1 MSFNDHIR
9 CDMLKLPH
17 ICYNQRN
24 ISDLENNMK
33 TFGVSGRTLAAAML
47 GASLLGAVAL
57 GPKVFNHSA
66 DAQPIAIKAPQG
78 APLSFADLIER
89 VSPAVISVNV
99 VSEQKVGNLGDM
111 EQFFEQFRGMPG
123 LDEFLEEKRR
133 EQEEEGPQTRE
144 ARSLGSG
151 FFISGDGLVVTNN
164 HVIDGATRIEVVME
178 DGRELEAELV
188 GTDSQTD
195 LAVLRVKEKGSYP
208 FVRFGD
214 STTLRKGDWVV
225 ALGNP
230 FGLGGTATAGIL
242 SADGRGLGRDSP
254 YTDFLQIDAS
264 INKGNSGG
272 PTFDLYGN
280 VIGVNTAIFSPT
292 GGSVGIGF
300 AIPAELANEITGAL
314 IKDGKVSRGWLGVQI
329 QDFTEDMAD
338 AQGLTENEGA
348 VIGNVTAGSPAEK
361 GGLRRGDII
370 LSVNGRKVTD
380 ATSTTR
386 VVGKLIA
393 NSRNAFELIRAG
405 KKQIVNVTVGERP
418 EDPYASATQIEPED
432 AEEAKPEGEVSEL
445 KDMGGSVR
453 PLDEDTRTTLG
464 LKTDEPGL
472 IITEVDRKG
481 VFADANLA
489 PGLVLLEVNNQPVAT
504 ATAFDAAVAAARKA
518 GRTKVLIAIRA
529 GQVTSYLTLD
539 LMAGE

>member
-1 MSFNDHIR
+1 
-9 CDMLKLPH
+9 
-17 ICYNQRN
+17 
-24 ISDLENNMK
+24 MK
-33 TFGVSGRTLAAAML
+33 TFGVSGQTLAAAML

-57 GPKVFNHSA
+57 GPKVFNHAA
-66 DAQPIAIKAPQG
+66 DAQPIAIEAPRG

-99 VSEQKVGNLGDM
+99 VSEQAVGDLGDM

-133 EQEEEGPQTRE
+133 EQEEDGPRTRE

-164 HVIDGATRIEVVME
+164 HVIDGATEIEVVME
-178 DGRELEAELV
+178 DGRELEADLV
-188 GTDSQTD
+188 GTDPQTD
-195 LAVLRVKEKGSYP
+195 LAVLRVREKGSYP

-214 STTLRKGDWVV
+214 STKLRKGDWVV

-272 PTFDLYGN
+272 PTFDLHGN

-300 AIPAELANEITGAL
+300 AIPAELANEVTKAL

-329 QDFTEDMAD
+329 QDFTEDMAE
-338 AQGLTENEGA
+338 AQGLSESEGA
-348 VIGNVTAGSPAEK
+348 MIGNVTANSPAEK

-370 LSVNGRKVTD
+370 LSVNGQKVTD

-393 NSRNAFELIRAG
+393 NSSNAFELIRAG
-405 KKQIVNVTVGERP
+405 KKQVINVTVGERP
-418 EDPYASATQIEPED
+418 DDPYARVTEGD
-432 AEEAKPEGEVSEL
+432 APQAGEKKPEGAASEL

-453 PLDEDTRTTLG
+453 ALDEETRTALR
-464 LKTDEPGL
+464 LKADEPGL
-472 IITEVDRKG
+472 IITDVDKEG
-481 VFADANLA
+481 VFADARLT
-489 PGLVLLEVNNQPVAT
+489 PGLVILEVNNQAVGSPAQ
-504 ATAFDAAVAAARKA
+504 FDAAVSAARKA
-518 GRTKVLIAIRA
+518 GRSKVLIAIRA

>member
-1 MSFNDHIR
+1 MR
-9 CDMLKLPH
+9 
-17 ICYNQRN
+17 
-24 ISDLENNMK
+24 
-33 TFGVSGRTLAAAML
+33 TFGVSGQTLAAAML

-57 GPKVFNHSA
+57 GPKVFNHAA
-66 DAQPIAIKAPQG
+66 DAQPIAIEAPRG

-99 VSEQKVGNLGDM
+99 VSEQAVGDLGDM
-111 EQFFEQFRGMPG
+111 EQFYEQFRGVPG
-123 LDEFLEEKRR
+123 LDEFMEEKRR
-133 EQEEEGPQTRE
+133 EQEEEGPRTRE

-164 HVIDGATRIEVVME
+164 HVIDGATQIEVVME
-178 DGRELEAELV
+178 DGRELEADLV
-188 GTDSQTD
+188 GTDPQTD
-195 LAVLRVKEKGSYP
+195 LAVLRVREKGSYP

-214 STTLRKGDWVV
+214 SMALRKGDWVV

-272 PTFDLYGN
+272 PTFDLHGN

-300 AIPAELANEITGAL
+300 AIPAKLANEITQAL

-329 QDFTEDMAD
+329 QDFTEDMAE
-338 AQGLTENEGA
+338 AQGLTESEGA
-348 VIGNVTAGSPAEK
+348 MIGNVTVDSPAEK

-370 LSVNGRKVTD
+370 LSVNGQKVTD

-393 NSRNAFELIRAG
+393 NSSNAFELIRAG
-405 KKQIVNVTVGERP
+405 KKQVINVTVGERP
-418 EDPYASATQIEPED
+418 EDPYARVTEDGVPEGED
-432 AEEAKPEGEVSEL
+432 EAKPEGATTEL
-445 KDMGGSVR
+445 KDMGASVR
-453 PLDEDTRTTLG
+453 VLDEEVRTALR
-464 LKTDEPGL
+464 LKADEPGL
-472 IITEVDRKG
+472 IITEVDREG
-481 VFADANLA
+481 VFADARLT
-489 PGLVLLEVNNQPVAT
+489 PGLVILEVNNL
-504 ATAFDAAVAAARKA
+504 AVASAAEFDSAVDAARKA
-518 GRTKVLIAIRA
+518 GRSKVLIAIRA